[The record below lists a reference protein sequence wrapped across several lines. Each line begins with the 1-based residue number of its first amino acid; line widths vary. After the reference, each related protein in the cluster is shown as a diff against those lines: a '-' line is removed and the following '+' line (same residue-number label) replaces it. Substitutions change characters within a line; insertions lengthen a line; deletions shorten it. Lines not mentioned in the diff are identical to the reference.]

1 MERKKTEYIWIYI
14 VKIIAA
20 LLVSWGHLI
29 GTSTW
34 QNESVWGVI
43 TQIEG
48 TSLLPSD
55 THVLWKVEAFFYGLL
70 HVEAAVIGVV
80 LFFLMSGFF
89 LPRLQEKHNVP
100 SQMPRLLISRMKR
113 IYPVTIVCTIVVGLI
128 AYLLQGIKFRAI
140 DYISTALVIPTITR
154 AQATMG
160 VLWYLMVL
168 MFVYLLLSIIPHI
181 TLSNLT
187 GIYALLYVMVL
198 IPKMLGEVPEGWI
211 FTNIEYVA
219 KFCGIPLLGAAMYFI
234 RQRKSYFERLI
245 AFLWFFG
252 ATFLLLKLD
261 SMLYGTEHTY
271 TNIWTY
277 ICSFGIIVLAI
288 MADKAIAQRANVI
301 SLLRNIEKYLF
312 HFYLVHVGVGLTTI
326 FYLRHF
332 NINSYICVLAAY
344 IVSAVVTVVTYH
356 FSRSLVVMASKM
368 KKYSICAANRG
379 E

>member
-34 QNESVWGVI
+34 QNESAWGVI
-43 TQIEG
+43 TRIEG

-198 IPKMLGEVPEGWI
+198 IPKMLSEVPEGWI

-234 RQRKSYFERLI
+234 RQRKSYFERLT
-245 AFLWFFG
+245 AFLWFFS

-261 SMLYGTEHTY
+261 SLLYGTEHTY

-288 MADKAIAQRANVI
+288 MVDKAIAQSANVI

>member
-1 MERKKTEYIWIYI
+1 M
-14 VKIIAA
+14 
-20 LLVSWGHLI
+20 
-29 GTSTW
+29 
-34 QNESVWGVI
+34 
-43 TQIEG
+43 
-48 TSLLPSD
+48 PSD

-168 MFVYLLLSIIPHI
+168 MFEYLLLSIIPHI

-234 RQRKSYFERLI
+234 RQRKSYFERLT
-245 AFLWFFG
+245 AFLWFFS

-261 SMLYGTEHTY
+261 SLLYGTKHTY

-288 MADKAIAQRANVI
+288 MVDKAIAQSANVI